1 MDQTSKHPTRNVPC
15 ALRQSCLSLVLTAI
29 ALTASPAFADQ
40 PPPSVSN
47 LSIQQ
52 RADLS
57 RMLKVELQETISKQK
72 RLKGQTASPVEITFG
87 TQDGIVSIELGREFI
102 PKDDHYMSG
111 ILEDQLHEIAGTARE
126 ILDGNLSFTG
136 TRFTFGGKTI
146 DELFPVNWKP
156 KHLRQGASKS
166 QPLDA
171 SAPVVVS
178 AGHGYTK
185 VEGGWGWQRDLINGW
200 REDVDNPYFA
210 EALADQLRTRSAET
224 VVFPRSTSTTI
235 NKSANVPWWQMAS
248 IYHISRLLPNNR
260 DIWAAFPKDD
270 YKSDIVARPRYA
282 RNVNAKAIISLHTDA
297 GGPSAT
303 GTTVYYHEGRVAS
316 KNLADAI
323 ACSMKEIVNATPG
336 YENYTVRSPATSS
349 TEYGENREAVEV
361 PAVIVESGFHTNPT
375 DAVALRDTVFQEAA
389 MKGVEK
395 GYRVSSKGKSC
406 VPQKITSVPK
416 AVANL
421 NGPKLQVPITF
432 VGNPQFPVK
441 DGLINGVG
449 G

>member
-1 MDQTSKHPTRNVPC
+1 MAQTSKHPMRSAPF
-15 ALRQSCLSLVLTAI
+15 ALRLSCLSLVLTAI
-29 ALTASPAFADQ
+29 ALTALPAFADQ
-40 PPPSVSN
+40 PPPSVTN

-87 TQDGIVSIELGREFI
+87 AQDGIINIELGRGFI
-102 PKDDHYMSG
+102 PKDDQYMSG

-200 REDVDNPYFA
+200 HEDVDNPYFA
-210 EALADQLRTRSAET
+210 EALADQLERVMNFEIERLH
-224 VVFPRSTSTTI
+224 F
-235 NKSANVPWWQMAS
+235 QAS
-248 IYHISRLLPNNR
+248 GS
-260 DIWAAFPKDD
+260 
-270 YKSDIVARPRYA
+270 
-282 RNVNAKAIISLHTDA
+282 
-297 GGPSAT
+297 
-303 GTTVYYHEGRVAS
+303 
-316 KNLADAI
+316 
-323 ACSMKEIVNATPG
+323 
-336 YENYTVRSPATSS
+336 
-349 TEYGENREAVEV
+349 
-361 PAVIVESGFHTNPT
+361 
-375 DAVALRDTVFQEAA
+375 
-389 MKGVEK
+389 
-395 GYRVSSKGKSC
+395 
-406 VPQKITSVPK
+406 
-416 AVANL
+416 
-421 NGPKLQVPITF
+421 
-432 VGNPQFPVK
+432 
-441 DGLINGVG
+441 
-449 G
+449 